1 MKKTPSKSS
10 KHLRAFKSLT
20 IRASL
25 SLLLSL
31 HGRDIWKTCCS
42 DTFLSITVPLYDLL
56 LLALNVDIMCFPAA
70 CVPAMFL
77 KRYTVL
83 KSLWFLIGSASVA
96 FFFVDGRKYSWTG
109 YQHRLG
115 LYSSHL
121 NITSLKNKNRLFY
134 THKHTRHA
142 VIYSHT
148 SLFQKSLLVLLKP
161 FCLYSELI
169 LL

>member
-83 KSLWFLIGSASVA
+83 KSLWFLMGSASVA

-121 NITSLKNKNRLFY
+121 NITFAGHSKTKTGCSIHTN
-134 THKHTRHA
+134 THVTQSFILTPVFSK
-142 VIYSHT
+142 SH
-148 SLFQKSLLVLLKP
+148 S
-161 FCLYSELI
+161 
-169 LL
+169 